1 MFPSVRHFV
10 QYAPFVAVTREVGEG
25 TAVTNP
31 TPYKRSV
38 KWYRG
43 EGCTRDHLILG
54 TKLVGPALMEQ
65 RRSLKTVSL

>member
-31 TPYKRSV
+31 TSYKRSV

-43 EGCTRDHLILG
+43 GGLYSRPL
-54 TKLVGPALMEQ
+54 KYLVQNL
-65 RRSLKTVSL
+65 

>member
-38 KWYRG
+38 KRYRG
-43 EGCTRDHLILG
+43 RGLYPRPFNTWY
-54 TKLVGPALMEQ
+54 
-65 RRSLKTVSL
+65 KTCDLH